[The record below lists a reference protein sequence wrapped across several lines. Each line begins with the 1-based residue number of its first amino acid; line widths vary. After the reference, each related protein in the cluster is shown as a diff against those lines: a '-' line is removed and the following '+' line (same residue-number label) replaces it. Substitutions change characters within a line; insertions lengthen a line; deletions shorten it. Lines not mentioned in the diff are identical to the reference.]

1 MRAICIVISEKLEE
15 QREEIKIQDT
25 YDRMLSKICNWK

>member
-1 MRAICIVISEKLEE
+1 MRAICIVISEKLEK

-25 YDRMLSKICNWK
+25 CDRMLSKICN